1 MLKYRQDIDGLR
13 ALAIIPVVLYH
24 LGYGVFSGGF
34 VGVDVFFVISGFLIT
49 SIIWK
54 DISKGEFTFGNF
66 WKRRAIRILPAM
78 YLVIVAVLIY
88 GWFYSAP
95 TDYESIGRAVRQ
107 QVFFASNIFF
117 YESVDYF
124 SEGLAYQP
132 LLHMWSLAVE
142 EQFYIAFPLIC
153 ILAYKVSKG
162 RSPLGLFLLLLLLSL
177 SGSIYVIADDPLRAF
192 YFTHLRAWELL
203 AGSCL
208 AVFLSSHKA
217 SPGVLKAEVLGV
229 IGLLLVVAP
238 VFILD
243 HDTVFPGWSAIPSVL
258 GAVLL
263 IYSGAVEN
271 TFIRKLLSAKV
282 LVFVGLISYSLYL
295 WHWPIYAYFTYVYGA
310 LNESERFLLLIASL
324 LVSYLSYRLVE
335 QPVRRSGSNVSGKKV
350 AAVCIFF
357 AVVLAVVG
365 QFIRKEHGY
374 IDRLPEAAKVYA
386 NDREWGKFQKKCSEL
401 TAERLRNSDYC
412 RFGPKSDQSE
422 KIIVTWGD
430 SHNAALLPLYKAMAE
445 KHQVHVKHFGK
456 TACNLMVDDL
466 VPDAGCKLFN
476 DEVFTYLKNNDVT
489 DVIVASRW
497 SSGLKEESYKPDK
510 KSYDKL
516 TESGYEL
523 EFQRIV
529 KQFSGLDATVWL
541 VTEVPLQKY
550 DVAEFMTKS
559 VMKGDDSIPEL
570 LTLAEHRLRV
580 GFTDRLLINAARD
593 NDSIKIINTESGLC
607 DDHECKAI
615 VDGRSLYKDDDHLS
629 NFGAMYLESIFS
641 AAFGDGQF

>member
-1 MLKYRQDIDGLR
+1 M
-13 ALAIIPVVLYH
+13 
-24 LGYGVFSGGF
+24 
-34 VGVDVFFVISGFLIT
+34 
-49 SIIWK
+49 
-54 DISKGEFTFGNF
+54 
-66 WKRRAIRILPAM
+66 
-78 YLVIVAVLIY
+78 
-88 GWFYSAP
+88 
-95 TDYESIGRAVRQ
+95 
-107 QVFFASNIFF
+107 
-117 YESVDYF
+117 
-124 SEGLAYQP
+124 
-132 LLHMWSLAVE
+132 
-142 EQFYIAFPLIC
+142 
-153 ILAYKVSKG
+153 
-162 RSPLGLFLLLLLLSL
+162 
-177 SGSIYVIADDPLRAF
+177 
-192 YFTHLRAWELL
+192 
-203 AGSCL
+203 
-208 AVFLSSHKA
+208 
-217 SPGVLKAEVLGV
+217 
-229 IGLLLVVAP
+229 
-238 VFILD
+238 
-243 HDTVFPGWSAIPSVL
+243 
-258 GAVLL
+258 
-263 IYSGAVEN
+263 
-271 TFIRKLLSAKV
+271 
-282 LVFVGLISYSLYL
+282 
-295 WHWPIYAYFTYVYGA
+295 
-310 LNESERFLLLIASL
+310 
-324 LVSYLSYRLVE
+324 
-335 QPVRRSGSNVSGKKV
+335 
-350 AAVCIFF
+350 
-357 AVVLAVVG
+357 AVVG